1 MENGSASPGASPAG
15 SGNQTLGRMPRQPLE
30 LQVVTILLVLLICGV
45 GIAGNVMVVLVVLR
59 TKHMVTP
66 TNCYLVSLAVA
77 DLIVLLAA
85 GLPNI
90 SDVVASWVYG
100 YAGCL
105 CITYLQ
111 YLGINIS
118 AWSITAFTVERYIAI
133 CHAIKAQLLC
143 TVSRA
148 KRIVSSLWLF
158 TSLYCLMWFFLVDT
172 TQVTFLDGAQ
182 VTCGYRVSRSLYMP
196 IYFLDFVVFYVI
208 PLGLATVLYGL
219 IARILFMSP
228 LPATPQHPCLGS
240 THQGGSL
247 KLSCRGNRGALSSRR
262 QVTKM
267 LAVVVVL
274 FALLWMPYRTLVVV
288 NSFMDPPY
296 LNIWF
301 LLFCRT
307 CIYLNSAINPIIYN
321 LMSQKFR
328 AAFRKLWECEQKSTE
343 NPTPHSAPVYY
354 SVTKDCSHGS
364 SDLLTEQEEL
374 NSLPAP
380 ASPVTGAPH
389 AVSIETEDAHYVM
402 ASAGDPPPCLLPPH
416 GPRICSIHQPE
427 IYEVRRA
434 LVTLLPLA
442 SPP

>member
-1 MENGSASPGASPAG
+1 
-15 SGNQTLGRMPRQPLE
+15 E

-90 SDVVASWVYG
+90 SEVGGSWG
-100 YAGCL
+100 
-105 CITYLQ
+105 
-111 YLGINIS
+111 
-118 AWSITAFTVERYIAI
+118 
-133 CHAIKAQLLC
+133 HAIKAQLLC

-148 KRIVSSLWLF
+148 KRIISSLWLF

-172 TQVTFLDGAQ
+172 TQVTFSDGAQ
-182 VTCGYRVSRSLYMP
+182 VSCGYRVSRSLYMP
-196 IYFLDFVVFYVI
+196 IYFLDFAVFYII

-219 IARILFMSP
+219 IARILFMNP
-228 LPATPQHPCLGS
+228 LPTTPQHSCLGS

-247 KLSCRGNRGALSSRR
+247 KLSCRGNKGA
-262 QVTKM
+262 VTKM

-301 LLFCRT
+301 LLFCRL

-328 AAFRKLWECEQKSTE
+328 AAFRKLCKCEEKSAE
-343 NPTPHSAPVYY
+343 NPAPYTAAVYY
-354 SVTKDCSHGS
+354 SVMKDCSHDS
-364 SDLLTEQEEL
+364 SD
-374 NSLPAP
+374 
-380 ASPVTGAPH
+380 
-389 AVSIETEDAHYVM
+389 
-402 ASAGDPPPCLLPPH
+402 
-416 GPRICSIHQPE
+416 
-427 IYEVRRA
+427 
-434 LVTLLPLA
+434 
-442 SPP
+442 

>member
-1 MENGSASPGASPAG
+1 MDAGTMENGSAS
-15 SGNQTLGRMPRQPLE
+15 GNQSLGRMPRQPLE

-45 GIAGNVMVVLVVLR
+45 GIAGNAMVVLVVLR

-90 SDVVASWVYG
+90 SEVVASWVYG

-118 AWSITAFTVERYIAI
+118 AWSIAAFTVERYIAI

-148 KRIVSSLWLF
+148 RRIIASLWLF

-172 TQVTFLDGAQ
+172 TQVTFSDGAQ
-182 VTCGYRVSRSLYMP
+182 VICGYRVSRNLYMP
-196 IYFLDFVVFYVI
+196 IYFLDFAVFYVI

-219 IARILFMSP
+219 IARILFVSP
-228 LPATPQHPCLGS
+228 LPGTPQQQHSFLGS
-240 THQGGSL
+240 VHMGSSL
-247 KLSCRGNRGALSSRR
+247 RLSGRGTRGALSSRR

-267 LAVVVVL
+267 LAVVVAL
-274 FALLWMPYRTLVVV
+274 FAVLWLPYRTLVVV
-288 NSFMDPPY
+288 NSFVDPPY
-296 LNIWF
+296 LNTWF
-301 LLFCRT
+301 LLFCRL

-328 AAFRKLWECEQKSTE
+328 AAFRKLYKCQEKSAEHPAPCAT
-343 NPTPHSAPVYY
+343 PVYY
-354 SVTKDCSHGS
+354 SAVKDCSHDS
-364 SDLLTEQEEL
+364 SEHNLTEQEDL
-374 NSLPAP
+374 SRLPAP
-380 ASPVTGAPH
+380 AKKNKQ
-389 AVSIETEDAHYVM
+389 I
-402 ASAGDPPPCLLPPH
+402 L
-416 GPRICSIHQPE
+416 
-427 IYEVRRA
+427 
-434 LVTLLPLA
+434 
-442 SPP
+442 

>member
-1 MENGSASPGASPAG
+1 MENGSSSSGAALGG

-90 SDVVASWVYG
+90 SEVVASWVYG
-100 YAGCL
+100 YVGCL

-148 KRIVSSLWLF
+148 KRIISSLWLF

-172 TQVTFLDGAQ
+172 TQITFSDGAQ
-182 VTCGYRVSRSLYMP
+182 VSCGYRVSRSLYMP
-196 IYFLDFVVFYVI
+196 IYFLDFAVFYVI

-228 LPATPQHPCLGS
+228 LPATPQHSCLGS

-247 KLSCRGNRGALSSRR
+247 KLSCRSNKGALSSRK
-262 QVTKM
+262 QVGAPCRAGACWAAGS
-267 LAVVVVL
+267 AVGAQGFGV
-274 FALLWMPYRTLVVV
+274 
-288 NSFMDPPY
+288 
-296 LNIWF
+296 
-301 LLFCRT
+301 
-307 CIYLNSAINPIIYN
+307 
-321 LMSQKFR
+321 
-328 AAFRKLWECEQKSTE
+328 
-343 NPTPHSAPVYY
+343 HSGRGWVAPVFYF
-354 SVTKDCSHGS
+354 VRGMEGVG
-364 SDLLTEQEEL
+364 LL
-374 NSLPAP
+374 
-380 ASPVTGAPH
+380 
-389 AVSIETEDAHYVM
+389 
-402 ASAGDPPPCLLPPH
+402 C
-416 GPRICSIHQPE
+416 R
-427 IYEVRRA
+427 
-434 LVTLLPLA
+434 
-442 SPP
+442 SPPKPS

>member
-1 MENGSASPGASPAG
+1 MENQSWDSFGTPMSNVST
-15 SGNQTLGRMPRQPLE
+15 NQTLLNKMPQLPLE
-30 LQVVTILLVLLICGV
+30 VQVVTILLVLLICGV

-90 SDVVASWVYG
+90 SEVVASWVYG

-118 AWSITAFTVERYIAI
+118 ACSITAFTVERYIAI
-133 CHAIKAQLLC
+133 CHSIKAQLLC
-143 TVSRA
+143 TVARA
-148 KRIVSSLWLF
+148 KRIIAALWLC

-172 TQVTFLDGAQ
+172 SKAMFTDGTQVS
-182 VTCGYRVSRSLYMP
+182 CGYRVSRNLYMP
-196 IYFLDFVVFYVI
+196 IYFLDFTIFYVV

-219 IARILFMSP
+219 IARILFMNP
-228 LPATPQHPCLGS
+228 LPATPQHASRLS
-240 THQGGSL
+240 KRSSSITTSSSM
-247 KLSCRGNRGALSSRR
+247 KLSCRGNKGALSSRK

-267 LAVVVVL
+267 LAVVVIL

-296 LNIWF
+296 LNSWF
-301 LLFCRT
+301 VLFCRL
-307 CIYLNSAINPIIYN
+307 CIYLNSAINPVIYN

-328 AAFRKLWECEQKSTE
+328 AAFRKLCKCEQKRTEIATQYNTPVFYSTMKD
-343 NPTPHSAPVYY
+343 Y
-354 SVTKDCSHGS
+354 SHDS
-364 SDLLTEQEEL
+364 SEHNVTEQEDL
-374 NSLPAP
+374 N
-380 ASPVTGAPH
+380 GC
-389 AVSIETEDAHYVM
+389 
-402 ASAGDPPPCLLPPH
+402 PPIARKSNL
-416 GPRICSIHQPE
+416 SK
-427 IYEVRRA
+427 
-434 LVTLLPLA
+434 
-442 SPP
+442 

>member
-1 MENGSASPGASPAG
+1 M
-15 SGNQTLGRMPRQPLE
+15 RKMPQHPLE

-45 GIAGNVMVVLVVLR
+45 GIAGNTMVVLVVLR

-90 SDVVASWVYG
+90 SEVVASWVYG

-118 AWSITAFTVERYIAI
+118 ACSITAFTVERYIAI
-133 CHAIKAQLLC
+133 CHSIKAQLLC

-148 KRIVSSLWLF
+148 KRIITCVWLF

-172 TQVTFLDGAQ
+172 SQATFSDGAQ
-182 VTCGYRVSRSLYMP
+182 VSCGYRVSRTLYLP
-196 IYFLDFVVFYVI
+196 IYFLDFTVFYVL

-219 IARILFMSP
+219 IARILFLSP
-228 LPATPQHPCLGS
+228 LSATPQEAGKLMGNPVGRAVTS
-240 THQGGSL
+240 AIYFVSL
-247 KLSCRGNRGALSSRR
+247 LTQ

-267 LAVVVVL
+267 LAVVVIL

-301 LLFCRT
+301 LLFSRM

-328 AAFRKLWECEQKSTE
+328 AAFKKLCKCEQKRTE
-343 NPTPHSAPVYY
+343 KPTQYNIPVYY
-354 SVTKDCSHGS
+354 NVMKDCSHDS
-364 SDLLTEQEEL
+364 SDHDTTEQEDLNEL
-374 NSLPAP
+374 YISMKT
-380 ASPVTGAPH
+380 SSGARPML
-389 AVSIETEDAHYVM
+389 ARY
-402 ASAGDPPPCLLPPH
+402 
-416 GPRICSIHQPE
+416 
-427 IYEVRRA
+427 Y
-434 LVTLLPLA
+434 LV
-442 SPP
+442 

>member
-1 MENGSASPGASPAG
+1 
-15 SGNQTLGRMPRQPLE
+15 E

-59 TKHMVTP
+59 SKHMVTP

-90 SDVVASWVYG
+90 SEVMSSWVYG

-111 YLGINIS
+111 YLGINAS

-133 CHAIKAQLLC
+133 CHAIRAQLLC

-148 KRIVSSLWLF
+148 RRIISCLWLF

-172 TQVTFLDGAQ
+172 TQVTFSDGAQ
-182 VTCGYRVSRSLYMP
+182 VSCGYRVSRSLYMP

-228 LPATPQHPCLGS
+228 LPTTPQRSCLGS
-240 THQGGSL
+240 THQGGSV
-247 KLSCRGNRGALSSRR
+247 KLSCRGNKGALSSRK

-301 LLFCRT
+301 LLFCRL

-328 AAFRKLWECEQKSTE
+328 AAFRKLCKCDKQSAEKAA
-343 NPTPHSAPVYY
+343 PYAAPVYY
-354 SVTKDCSHGS
+354 RGLKDTSHDS
-364 SDLLTEQEEL
+364 SE
-374 NSLPAP
+374 
-380 ASPVTGAPH
+380 
-389 AVSIETEDAHYVM
+389 
-402 ASAGDPPPCLLPPH
+402 
-416 GPRICSIHQPE
+416 
-427 IYEVRRA
+427 
-434 LVTLLPLA
+434 
-442 SPP
+442 

>member
-1 MENGSASPGASPAG
+1 MDAGTMENGSAS
-15 SGNQTLGRMPRQPLE
+15 GNQSLGRMPRQPLE

-45 GIAGNVMVVLVVLR
+45 GIAGNAMVVLVVLR

-90 SDVVASWVYG
+90 SEVVASWVYG

-118 AWSITAFTVERYIAI
+118 AWSIAAFTVERYIAI

-148 KRIVSSLWLF
+148 RRIIASLWLF

-172 TQVTFLDGAQ
+172 TQVTFSDGAQ
-182 VTCGYRVSRSLYMP
+182 VICGYRVSRNLYMP
-196 IYFLDFVVFYVI
+196 IYFLDFAVFYVI

-219 IARILFMSP
+219 IARILFVSP
-228 LPATPQHPCLGS
+228 LPGTPQQQHSFLGS
-240 THQGGSL
+240 VHLGSSL
-247 KLSCRGNRGALSSRR
+247 RLSCRGTRGALSSRR

-267 LAVVVVL
+267 LAVVVAL
-274 FALLWMPYRTLVVV
+274 FAVLWLPYRTLVVV
-288 NSFMDPPY
+288 NSFVDPPY
-296 LNIWF
+296 LNTWF
-301 LLFCRT
+301 LLFCRL

-328 AAFRKLWECEQKSTE
+328 AAFRKLYKCQEKSAEHPAPCAT
-343 NPTPHSAPVYY
+343 PVYY
-354 SVTKDCSHGS
+354 SAVKDCSHDS
-364 SDLLTEQEEL
+364 SEHNLTEQEDL
-374 NSLPAP
+374 SRLPAP
-380 ASPVTGAPH
+380 AKKNKQ
-389 AVSIETEDAHYVM
+389 I
-402 ASAGDPPPCLLPPH
+402 L
-416 GPRICSIHQPE
+416 
-427 IYEVRRA
+427 
-434 LVTLLPLA
+434 
-442 SPP
+442 

>member
-1 MENGSASPGASPAG
+1 
-15 SGNQTLGRMPRQPLE
+15 E

-45 GIAGNVMVVLVVLR
+45 GIAGNAMVVLVVLR

-90 SDVVASWVYG
+90 SEVVAFWVYG

-118 AWSITAFTVERYIAI
+118 AWSIAAFTVERYIAI

-148 KRIVSSLWLF
+148 RRIIASLWLF

-172 TQVTFLDGAQ
+172 TQVTFSDGAQ
-182 VTCGYRVSRSLYMP
+182 VICGYRVSRSLYMP
-196 IYFLDFVVFYVI
+196 IYFLDFAVFYVI

-219 IARILFMSP
+219 IARILFVSP
-228 LPATPQHPCLGS
+228 LAGTPQHSFLGS
-240 THQGGSL
+240 MHQDSSL
-247 KLSCRGNRGALSSRR
+247 KLSCRGSRGALSSRK

-267 LAVVVVL
+267 LAVVVAL
-274 FALLWMPYRTLVVV
+274 FAVLWLPYRTLVVV
-288 NSFMDPPY
+288 NSFVDPPY
-296 LNIWF
+296 LNTWF
-301 LLFCRT
+301 LLFCRL

-328 AAFRKLWECEQKSTE
+328 AAFRKLYKCQEKSAGHPAPSIT
-343 NPTPHSAPVYY
+343 PVYY
-354 SVTKDCSHGS
+354 SAVKDCSHNS
-364 SDLLTEQEEL
+364 SD
-374 NSLPAP
+374 
-380 ASPVTGAPH
+380 
-389 AVSIETEDAHYVM
+389 
-402 ASAGDPPPCLLPPH
+402 
-416 GPRICSIHQPE
+416 
-427 IYEVRRA
+427 
-434 LVTLLPLA
+434 
-442 SPP
+442 

>member
-1 MENGSASPGASPAG
+1 MDAGAMENGSAS
-15 SGNQTLGRMPRQPLE
+15 GNQSLGRMPRQPLE

-45 GIAGNVMVVLVVLR
+45 GIAGNAMVVLVVLR

-90 SDVVASWVYG
+90 SEVVASWVYG

-118 AWSITAFTVERYIAI
+118 AWSIAAFTVERYIAI

-148 KRIVSSLWLF
+148 RRIIASLWLF

-172 TQVTFLDGAQ
+172 TQVTFSDGAQ
-182 VTCGYRVSRSLYMP
+182 VICGYRVSRNLYMP
-196 IYFLDFVVFYVI
+196 IYFLDFAVFYVI

-219 IARILFMSP
+219 IARILFVSP
-228 LPATPQHPCLGS
+228 LPGTPQQQQQQHSSLGS
-240 THQGGSL
+240 VHLGSSL
-247 KLSCRGNRGALSSRR
+247 RLSCRGTRGALSSRR

-267 LAVVVVL
+267 LAVVVAL
-274 FALLWMPYRTLVVV
+274 FAVLWLPYRTLVVV
-288 NSFMDPPY
+288 NSFVDPPY
-296 LNIWF
+296 LNTWF
-301 LLFCRT
+301 LLFCRL

-328 AAFRKLWECEQKSTE
+328 AAFRKLYKCQEKSAEHPAPRT
-343 NPTPHSAPVYY
+343 TPVYY
-354 SVTKDCSHGS
+354 SAVKDCSHDS
-364 SDLLTEQEEL
+364 SEHNLTEQEDL
-374 NSLPAP
+374 SRLPAP
-380 ASPVTGAPH
+380 AKKNKQ
-389 AVSIETEDAHYVM
+389 I
-402 ASAGDPPPCLLPPH
+402 L
-416 GPRICSIHQPE
+416 
-427 IYEVRRA
+427 
-434 LVTLLPLA
+434 
-442 SPP
+442 

>member
-196 IYFLDFVVFYVI
+196 IYFLDFAVFYVI

-343 NPTPHSAPVYY
+343 NPTLHSAPVYY
-354 SVTKDCSHGS
+354 SITKDCSHGS

-380 ASPVTGAPH
+380 ARKSRPAK
-389 AVSIETEDAHYVM
+389 
-402 ASAGDPPPCLLPPH
+402 
-416 GPRICSIHQPE
+416 
-427 IYEVRRA
+427 
-434 LVTLLPLA
+434 
-442 SPP
+442 

>member
-1 MENGSASPGASPAG
+1 
-15 SGNQTLGRMPRQPLE
+15 E

-45 GIAGNVMVVLVVLR
+45 GIAGNAMVVLVVLR

-90 SDVVASWVYG
+90 SEVVASWVYG

-118 AWSITAFTVERYIAI
+118 AWSIAAFTVERYIAI

-148 KRIVSSLWLF
+148 KRIIASLWLF

-172 TQVTFLDGAQ
+172 TQVTFSDGIQ
-182 VTCGYRVSRSLYMP
+182 VSCGYRVSRSLYMP
-196 IYFLDFVVFYVI
+196 IYFLDFAVFYVI
-208 PLGLATVLYGL
+208 PLGLAAVLYSL
-219 IARILFMSP
+219 IARILFMSA
-228 LPATPQHPCLGS
+228 LPATPRHSCLGS
-240 THQGGSL
+240 MHQGSSL
-247 KLSCRGNRGALSSRR
+247 KLSCRGNKGALSSRK

-296 LNIWF
+296 LDTWF
-301 LLFCRT
+301 LLFCRM

-328 AAFRKLWECEQKSTE
+328 AAFRKLYKCEERGAEHPALHT
-343 NPTPHSAPVYY
+343 APVSY
-354 SVTKDCSHGS
+354 SIVKDCSRDS
-364 SDLLTEQEEL
+364 SD
-374 NSLPAP
+374 
-380 ASPVTGAPH
+380 
-389 AVSIETEDAHYVM
+389 
-402 ASAGDPPPCLLPPH
+402 
-416 GPRICSIHQPE
+416 
-427 IYEVRRA
+427 
-434 LVTLLPLA
+434 
-442 SPP
+442 

>member
-1 MENGSASPGASPAG
+1 MENGSATPGAALGG
-15 SGNQTLGRMPRQPLE
+15 SGNETLGRMPRQPLE
-30 LQVVTILLVLLICGV
+30 LQVVTILLVLIICGV

-59 TKHMVTP
+59 TKDMVTP

-90 SDVVASWVYG
+90 SEVVASWVYG

-148 KRIVSSLWLF
+148 KRIISSLWLF
-158 TSLYCLMWFFLVDT
+158 TSIYCLMWFFLVDT
-172 TQVTFLDGAQ
+172 TQVTFSDGTQ
-182 VTCGYRVSRSLYMP
+182 VSCGYRVSRSLYMP
-196 IYFLDFVVFYVI
+196 IYFLDFAVFYII

-228 LPATPQHPCLGS
+228 LPTSLQHSCLGS
-240 THQGGSL
+240 MHQGSSL
-247 KLSCRGNRGALSSRR
+247 KLSCRSNRGALSSRK

-288 NSFMDPPY
+288 NSFTDPPY
-296 LNIWF
+296 LNIWL
-301 LLFCRT
+301 LLFCRM

-328 AAFRKLWECEQKSTE
+328 AAFRKLCKCEAKNAE
-343 NPTPHSAPVYY
+343 NPVPYPTAVYY
-354 SVTKDCSHGS
+354 SVTKDHSHDS
-364 SDLLTEQEEL
+364 SDHNTEKQDL
-374 NSLPAP
+374 SILPAP
-380 ASPVTGAPH
+380 AKKNKP
-389 AVSIETEDAHYVM
+389 DK
-402 ASAGDPPPCLLPPH
+402 
-416 GPRICSIHQPE
+416 
-427 IYEVRRA
+427 
-434 LVTLLPLA
+434 
-442 SPP
+442 

>member
-1 MENGSASPGASPAG
+1 
-15 SGNQTLGRMPRQPLE
+15 E

-45 GIAGNVMVVLVVLR
+45 GIAGNAMVVLVVLR

-90 SDVVASWVYG
+90 SEVVASWVYG

-118 AWSITAFTVERYIAI
+118 AWSIAAFTVERYIAI

-148 KRIVSSLWLF
+148 RRIIASLWLF

-172 TQVTFLDGAQ
+172 TQVTFSDGAQ
-182 VTCGYRVSRSLYMP
+182 VICGYRVSRSLYMP
-196 IYFLDFVVFYVI
+196 IYFLDFAVFYVI
-208 PLGLATVLYGL
+208 PLGLAAVLYGL
-219 IARILFMSP
+219 IARILLLSAVAGSP
-228 LPATPQHPCLGS
+228 QRCSPAQGS
-240 THQGGSL
+240 PL
-247 KLSCRGNRGALSSRR
+247 KLSCRGSRAALASRK

-267 LAVVVVL
+267 LAVVVAL
-274 FALLWMPYRTLVVV
+274 FAVLWLPYRTLVVV
-288 NSFMDPPY
+288 NSFVDPPY
-296 LNIWF
+296 LNTWF
-301 LLFCRT
+301 LLFCRL

-328 AAFRKLWECEQKSTE
+328 AAFRKLYKCQGRSAEQPAPST
-343 NPTPHSAPVYY
+343 APVYY
-354 SVTKDCSHGS
+354 SAVKDCSHNS
-364 SDLLTEQEEL
+364 SD
-374 NSLPAP
+374 
-380 ASPVTGAPH
+380 
-389 AVSIETEDAHYVM
+389 
-402 ASAGDPPPCLLPPH
+402 
-416 GPRICSIHQPE
+416 
-427 IYEVRRA
+427 
-434 LVTLLPLA
+434 
-442 SPP
+442 

>member
-1 MENGSASPGASPAG
+1 
-15 SGNQTLGRMPRQPLE
+15 E

-45 GIAGNVMVVLVVLR
+45 GIAGNAMVVLVVLR

-90 SDVVASWVYG
+90 SEVVASWVYG

-118 AWSITAFTVERYIAI
+118 AWSIAAFTVERYIAI
-133 CHAIKAQLLC
+133 CHAIRAQLLC

-148 KRIVSSLWLF
+148 KRIIASLWLF

-172 TQVTFLDGAQ
+172 TQITFSDGAQ
-182 VTCGYRVSRSLYMP
+182 VICGYRVSRSLYMP
-196 IYFLDFVVFYVI
+196 IYFLDFAVFYVI

-219 IARILFMSP
+219 IARILFVSP
-228 LPATPQHPCLGS
+228 LPGTPQRSFLGS
-240 THQGGSL
+240 MHQSSSLRLSGRGS
-247 KLSCRGNRGALSSRR
+247 RGALSSRK

-267 LAVVVVL
+267 LAVVVAL
-274 FALLWMPYRTLVVV
+274 FAVLWLPYRALVVV
-288 NSFMDPPY
+288 NSFVDPPY
-296 LNIWF
+296 LNTWF
-301 LLFCRT
+301 LLFCRL

-328 AAFRKLWECEQKSTE
+328 AAFRKLYKCQEKSAGQPASST
-343 NPTPHSAPVYY
+343 TPMYY
-354 SVTKDCSHGS
+354 SAVKDCSHES
-364 SDLLTEQEEL
+364 SE
-374 NSLPAP
+374 
-380 ASPVTGAPH
+380 
-389 AVSIETEDAHYVM
+389 
-402 ASAGDPPPCLLPPH
+402 
-416 GPRICSIHQPE
+416 
-427 IYEVRRA
+427 
-434 LVTLLPLA
+434 
-442 SPP
+442 

>member
-1 MENGSASPGASPAG
+1 
-15 SGNQTLGRMPRQPLE
+15 E

-90 SDVVASWVYG
+90 SEVVASWVYG

-143 TVSRA
+143 TVTRA
-148 KRIVSSLWLF
+148 KRIISSLWLF

-172 TQVTFLDGAQ
+172 SQVTFSDGAQ
-182 VTCGYRVSRSLYMP
+182 VSCGYRVSRSLYMP
-196 IYFLDFVVFYVI
+196 IYFLDFAVFYVI

-228 LPATPQHPCLGS
+228 LPATPQHACLGS
-240 THQGGSL
+240 TNQDGSL
-247 KLSCRGNRGALSSRR
+247 KLSCRGNRGTLSSRK

-301 LLFCRT
+301 LLFCRM

-328 AAFRKLWECEQKSTE
+328 AAFRKLCKCEQKGAE
-343 NPTPHSAPVYY
+343 NPVPYSVPVYY
-354 SVTKDCSHGS
+354 SVMKDCSHDS
-364 SDLLTEQEEL
+364 SD
-374 NSLPAP
+374 
-380 ASPVTGAPH
+380 
-389 AVSIETEDAHYVM
+389 
-402 ASAGDPPPCLLPPH
+402 
-416 GPRICSIHQPE
+416 
-427 IYEVRRA
+427 
-434 LVTLLPLA
+434 
-442 SPP
+442 

>member
-1 MENGSASPGASPAG
+1 MENGSG
-15 SGNQTLGRMPRQPLE
+15 SQNQSLGRMPRQPLE

-45 GIAGNVMVVLVVLR
+45 GIAGNAMVVLVVLR

-66 TNCYLVSLAVA
+66 TNCYLVSLALA

-90 SDVVASWVYG
+90 SEVVASWVYG

-118 AWSITAFTVERYIAI
+118 AWSIAAFTVERYIAI

-148 KRIVSSLWLF
+148 RRIIASLWLF

-172 TQVTFLDGAQ
+172 TQVTFSDGAQ
-182 VTCGYRVSRSLYMP
+182 VICGYRVSRSLYMP
-196 IYFLDFVVFYVI
+196 IYFLDFAVFYVL

-219 IARILFMSP
+219 IARILFVSP
-228 LPATPQHPCLGS
+228 LAGTPQHPCLGS
-240 THQGGSL
+240 LHQGSSLELSGRGS
-247 KLSCRGNRGALSSRR
+247 RGALSSRR

-267 LAVVVVL
+267 LAVVVAL
-274 FALLWMPYRTLVVV
+274 FAVLWLPYRTLVVV
-288 NSFMDPPY
+288 NSFVDPPY
-296 LNIWF
+296 LNTWF
-301 LLFCRT
+301 LLFCRL

-328 AAFRKLWECEQKSTE
+328 AAFRKLYKCQEKSAGH
-343 NPTPHSAPVYY
+343 PAPSIAPVYY
-354 SVTKDCSHGS
+354 SAVKDCSHNS
-364 SDLLTEQEEL
+364 SDHNLTEQEDL
-374 NSLPAP
+374 SRLPAP
-380 ASPVTGAPH
+380 ARENKQ
-389 AVSIETEDAHYVM
+389 I
-402 ASAGDPPPCLLPPH
+402 L
-416 GPRICSIHQPE
+416 
-427 IYEVRRA
+427 
-434 LVTLLPLA
+434 
-442 SPP
+442 